1 MQNTRPSDRELFNRL
16 REAKES
22 LKNRHGLFA
31 NPAKVVGEL
40 NALGTPEELLRRP
53 PTLFAAN
60 FVGAVN
66 LFPAT
71 VERSEGETRLTAGP
85 ITVQQRSDEAGN
97 YLMVLPDE
105 IALLPANAATGP
117 NLIAGEVSAL
127 IDEGNY
133 VRVLVRAGGLAQ
145 PLAVYL
151 TRQAV
156 RAQSL
161 EIGSLVTADV
171 RNALHVLRE

>member
-1 MQNTRPSDRELFNRL
+1 LKSLHQSKNLTTIHVTHDLSEARL
-16 REAKES
+16 MADEIALIK
-22 LKNRHGLFA
+22 A
-31 NPAKVVGEL
+31 GEL
-40 NALGTPEELLRRP
+40 HAVGTPDELLRRP

-66 LFPAT
+66 LFPA
-71 VERSEGETRLTAGP
+71 VLERTEGEARLVAGP
-85 ITVQQRSDEAGN
+85 IVSSVPSPGHGEN
-97 YLMVLPDE
+97 YIMVLPDE
-105 IALLPANAATGP
+105 VVLLPPETVHGP

-127 IDEGNY
+127 VDEGNY
-133 VRVLVRAGGLAQ
+133 VTALIRARGLPA

-156 RAQSL
+156 RALAL
-161 EIGSLVTADV
+161 EVGCRVTADV